1 MTRDVL
7 VKGLVDLA
15 LQFRESIDWNEL
27 SISNLGKVK
36 SEDALD

>member
-27 SISNLGKVK
+27 SISNLGG
-36 SEDALD
+36 E